1 MNKRS
6 GGKQISDKDAALELA
21 GRIRSILNASMD
33 VHRAPFN
40 EFPPAPFN
48 ELFSAS
54 KSFQRRVLKLLRPP
68 KLATGRP
75 KKLITDEEWLWG
87 VEWYRDLQRVGEQEA
102 IRLWLTDTATRMS
115 GRNGRAPGE
124 KFRPDTPEGK
134 KEVRRIQDACIR
146 ARRARRT
153 KKAT

>member
-6 GGKQISDKDAALELA
+6 GAKPISDKDAAVELA
-21 GRIRSILNASMD
+21 GRIRLILNASMG
-33 VHRAPFN
+33 VHR
-40 EFPPAPFN
+40 APFN

-75 KKLITDEEWLWG
+75 KKLITDEEWRSS
-87 VEWYRDLQRVGEQEA
+87 VEEYRDRCQVGEREA
-102 IRLWLTDTATRMS
+102 IRIWLRDTSTRLS